1 MKLASVDR
9 ALKELQND
17 SSFVGLRLIL
27 LYKQIQML
35 KVPVPA
41 LKILRSEFYTSCCT
55 CTKQFT
61 DKNGII
67 L

>member
-17 SSFVGLRLIL
+17 SSFVGLRLTL

-41 LKILRSEFYTSCCT
+41 LKILRSEFY
-55 CTKQFT
+55 
-61 DKNGII
+61 
-67 L
+67 